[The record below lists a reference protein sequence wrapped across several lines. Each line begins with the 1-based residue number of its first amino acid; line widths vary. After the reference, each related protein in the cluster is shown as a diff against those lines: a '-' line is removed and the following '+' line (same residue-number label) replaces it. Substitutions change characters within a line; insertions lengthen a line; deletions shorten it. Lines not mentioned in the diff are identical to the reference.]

1 MSAPA
6 AEVACRPSVAT
17 CRSSLELAVEPAA
30 VRTARHWTTTLLTQ
44 ALPPIGPDTIDS
56 AVLLVSELVTNAIR
70 AVGESRYP
78 QNAFPKGTR
87 PIRALDRPRVWLVIA
102 ANPGLIRIEVHDSAS
117 VPVPPAARP
126 CGEAAAEEE
135 SGRGLE
141 VITALASDWGWHP
154 DPCGK
159 VVWCQLVTD

>member
-1 MSAPA
+1 MTPMSAPA

-56 AVLLVSELVTNAIR
+56 AVLLVSELVT
-70 AVGESRYP
+70 
-78 QNAFPKGTR
+78 NAFPKGTR